1 MYHCSLKKCCQCTR
15 EDFSSPSL
23 ITTVNKQT
31 NKQRAHSLTTITNG
45 IEINTV
51 FVRQN
56 IKDLQKLRQRK
67 STIFKGTV
75 TGEKYCILSYEV
87 MLQAWTIVYQ
97 LVVTFF
103 ISSVEELWSFL
114 NGSLTILYKS
124 CEHISWNLIRHAR
137 HFGMRHWASV

>member
-1 MYHCSLKKCCQCTR
+1 MLQCTR

-23 ITTVNKQT
+23 ITTVNKQTNKQT

>member
-97 LVVTFF
+97 LVLHLK
-103 ISSVEELWSFL
+103 SVEEQWSVFD
-114 NGSLTILYKS
+114 GFLTILYKS
-124 CEHISWNLIRHAR
+124 CELISCNLIRHAR
-137 HFGMRHWASV
+137 HFGMRHRASL